1 MASVNK
7 VVLIGRLGKN
17 IDRRQTGA
25 GSSIANL
32 TVATDRRYKDG
43 QGNAQ
48 TETEWHSVVFFEKTA
63 EIAGQY
69 LRKGSLIYIEGRLHT
84 RKYTDKQG
92 IERYAT
98 DIIGETLQFL
108 DRKKRGRIERALDEC
123 AQSTGGRCRRALL
136 IWRYTDEKEKTGKAN
151 RRRSND

>member
-7 VVLIGRLGKN
+7 VILIGRLGKN
-17 IDRRQTGA
+17 IDQRQTGA

-108 DRKKRGRIERALDEC
+108 DSKKSAGESNVRSTNVRKAPADD
-123 AQSTGGRCRRALL
+123 A
-136 IWRYTDEKEKTGKAN
+136 DVPF
-151 RRRSND
+151 

>member
-7 VVLIGRLGKN
+7 VILIGRLGKN

-63 EIAGQY
+63 GIAGQY

-108 DRKKRGRIERALDEC
+108 DSKKSAGESNVRSTNVRKAPADD
-123 AQSTGGRCRRALL
+123 A
-136 IWRYTDEKEKTGKAN
+136 DVPF
-151 RRRSND
+151 

>member
-1 MASVNK
+1 MDS
-7 VVLIGRLGKN
+7 G
-17 IDRRQTGA
+17 
-25 GSSIANL
+25 
-32 TVATDRRYKDG
+32 
-43 QGNAQ
+43 
-48 TETEWHSVVFFEKTA
+48 KTA

-108 DRKKRGRIERALDEC
+108 DSKKSAGESNVRSTNVRKAPADD
-123 AQSTGGRCRRALL
+123 A
-136 IWRYTDEKEKTGKAN
+136 DVPF
-151 RRRSND
+151 

>member
-7 VVLIGRLGKN
+7 VILIGRLGRD
-17 IDRRQTGA
+17 IDLRQTGA
-25 GSSIANL
+25 GSSIANMTL
-32 TVATDRRYKDG
+32 ATDRRYKDG

-48 TETEWHSVVFFEKTA
+48 TETEWHSVVFFGKTA
-63 EIAGQY
+63 DIASQY
-69 LRKGSLIYIEGRLHT
+69 LHKGSMVYIEGRLHT

-108 DRKKRGRIERALDEC
+108 DSKK
-123 AQSTGGRCRRALL
+123 STGESNVRSTNLRKPAPAN
-136 IWRYTDEKEKTGKAN
+136 DE
-151 RRRSND
+151 DVPF